1 MARVLNPS
9 SLASSRSV
17 IKIMN
22 TMSVPQK
29 ATPMAINGAPQ
40 KLILM
45 AYTRRINGDI
55 AIQVK
60 IRKHL
65 NLA

>member
-1 MARVLNPS
+1 MAKVLNPS
-9 SLASSRSV
+9 SLVSSRSV
-17 IKIMN
+17 IKIKN

-29 ATPMAINGAPQ
+29 AIPMAKNGAPQ

-45 AYTRRINGDI
+45 AYTRGINGDT

-60 IRKHL
+60 I
-65 NLA
+65 